1 MLVLLNEG
9 APALAEGAMP
19 TSHLSEVRPMTNLEN
34 LRKQARQ
41 LLRWHRERNYAVA
54 SRIRA
59 ALPRYHGLSDEQI
72 LAQRFVLADAQLLL
86 AREAGYETWA
96 MFKSGVTQMPKATAT
111 PDPNAPTQPVLTQA
125 EPQLFVSDIN
135 AACAFFEHKLGFTVA
150 FTHGDPPYYAQVWR
164 DHVSLNLRYVCDP
177 VFNGNVREDDQ
188 LLAAAIT
195 VKNVKTLY
203 SEYVAAEVEFQQ
215 TLQRQPW
222 GANQFVVRDHD
233 GNLILFGGD

>member
-1 MLVLLNEG
+1 
-9 APALAEGAMP
+9 
-19 TSHLSEVRPMTNLEN
+19 MTNLEN

-41 LLRWHRERNYAVA
+41 LVRWHHQHNYAVA

-86 AREAGYETWA
+86 AREAGFETWP
-96 MFKSGVTQMPKATAT
+96 MFKSGVAQMPQATAG
-111 PDPNAPTQPVLTQA
+111 PDPNAPTRPVLTQA

-135 AACAFFEHKLGFTVA
+135 AACAFFEHKLGFTVG
-150 FTHGDPPYYAQVWR
+150 FTHGDPPYYGQVRR

-177 VFNGNVREDDQ
+177 VFNGTVREDDQ

-195 VKNVKTLY
+195 VENVKALY
-203 SEYVAAEVEFQQ
+203 SEYVAADVEFQQ
-215 TLQRQPW
+215 TLKRQPW
-222 GANQFVVRDHD
+222 GANQFIIRDHD
-233 GNLILFGGD
+233 GNLILFGGQ

>member
-19 TSHLSEVRPMTNLEN
+19 TSQTIRSAPMTNLEN

-41 LLRWHRERNYAVA
+41 LLRWHREHNYAVA
-54 SRIRA
+54 PRIRA

-72 LAQRFVLADAQLLL
+72 FAQRFVLADAQLLL
-86 AREAGYETWA
+86 AREAGFETWA
-96 MFKSGVTQMPKATAT
+96 MFKTGVTQMPKTTA
-111 PDPNAPTQPVLTQA
+111 PDQGAPAQPVLTQA

-135 AACAFFEHKLGFTVA
+135 AACAYFEHKLGFTVG
-150 FTHGDPPYYAQVWR
+150 FTHGDPPYYGQVRR

-177 VFNGNVREDDQ
+177 VFNGNLREDDQ

-195 VKNVKTLY
+195 VENVKALY
-203 SEYVAAEVEFQQ
+203 SEYVAAEVDFQQ

-222 GANQFVVRDHD
+222 GANQFVVRDLD
-233 GNLILFGGD
+233 GNLILFGGQ